1 MRDDLFRKVLAKTA
15 LAILT
20 DDSDNIIWETDKSP
34 VSGMY
39 RAYFKNKFSES
50 KDMILYASQAGIA
63 MGIMA
68 GQIPIRECH
77 AVKVSEGGLRL
88 LKEEGVKSAYEE
100 IIPLIKSSKD
110 DNIICPIEQFLY
122 EHKERQEQWRFLE
135 ARFKGRN

>member
-1 MRDDLFRKVLAKTA
+1 MRDDLFQKVLTKTA

-50 KDMILYASQAGIA
+50 KDMILYANQAGIA

-77 AVKVSEGGLRL
+77 AVKVSEYTTFMCFPFTLISAMLRT
-88 LKEEGVKSAYEE
+88 
-100 IIPLIKSSKD
+100 
-110 DNIICPIEQFLY
+110 
-122 EHKERQEQWRFLE
+122 RQRH
-135 ARFKGRN
+135 

>member
-63 MGIMA
+63 NYGRTDTNQRMPCG
-68 GQIPIRECH
+68 
-77 AVKVSEGGLRL
+77 
-88 LKEEGVKSAYEE
+88 KSV
-100 IIPLIKSSKD
+100 
-110 DNIICPIEQFLY
+110 
-122 EHKERQEQWRFLE
+122 
-135 ARFKGRN
+135 

>member
-1 MRDDLFRKVLAKTA
+1 MRDDLFRKVQAKTA

-39 RAYFKNKFSES
+39 HAYFKNKFSES

-88 LKEEGVKSAYEE
+88 LNEEGVKSAYEE
-100 IIPLIKSSKD
+100 IIPLIK
-110 DNIICPIEQFLY
+110 IIQ
-122 EHKERQEQWRFLE
+122 
-135 ARFKGRN
+135 G